1 MSLYQYAREG
11 DVERIRDALSS
22 ERAVVRRRAA
32 EHLGELVA
40 TDDQASLDALLRVA
54 SDDADEQTRAAAVD
68 ALAAIGTPAVEQLL
82 AAFTGHDEAGAEW
95 VTVRRLA
102 AALDADRPEL
112 RIAAVHALA
121 DLDDA
126 SAVPVVVDA
135 LSDPDPRVRRRACRA
150 CGTIADP
157 RAVPALVDRLT
168 DVPPVRRAAANA
180 LGTIGTDAALE
191 PLVELLDDADESIR
205 RTAAGALG
213 SASTARPIEPLAS
226 ALGDPS
232 PVVREAAVYSLLGL
246 LSNAPTERSHA
257 IRDRVVETLR
267 DVDDSGVVDPLV
279 EILTAGQ
286 ETRQRR
292 NAAWILGRIADPNA
306 STAVEALAA
315 ALGDDDAQT
324 ARFATT
330 SLATL
335 GGPVVE
341 DRVLDRLDAEYP
353 ASVRANAVFV
363 LGRIG
368 GRETLERIEALT
380 DDESPAVR
388 KRAFS
393 AVTALRS
400 GGV

>member
-11 DVERIRDALSS
+11 DVERLRDALAS

-32 EHLGELVA
+32 EHLGELVEA
-40 TDDQASLDALLRVA
+40 TDQASIDALLRVA
-54 SDDADEQTRAAAVD
+54 TDDADEATRAVAVD
-68 ALAAIGTPAVEQLL
+68 ALAAVGEAAVEQLL
-82 AAFTGHDEAGAEW
+82 AAFTGHDDAGAEW
-95 VTVRRLA
+95 VTARRLA

-121 DLDDA
+121 GLDDPSVV
-126 SAVPVVVDA
+126 SAVTGA
-135 LSDPDPRVRRRACRA
+135 LSDPDARVRRRACRA

-168 DVPPVRRAAANA
+168 DVPPVRGAAANA
-180 LGTIGTDAALE
+180 LGSIGTDAALD
-191 PLVELLDDADESIR
+191 PLVDLLDDADESIR

-213 SASTARPIEPLAS
+213 GASTARPVEPLAA

-257 IRDRVVETLR
+257 IRDQVVETLR
-267 DVDDSGVVDPLV
+267 DVDDDGVVDPLV
-279 EILTAGQ
+279 EILDAGQ

-292 NAAWILGRIADPNA
+292 NAAWILGRIADPRA
-306 STAVEALAA
+306 SAAVEALVA

-330 SLATL
+330 SLAAL

-341 DRVLDRLDAEYP
+341 DRLLDRLDPEYS

>member
-22 ERAVVRRRAA
+22 ERAVVRRRAV
-32 EHLGELVA
+32 ELLGDLA
-40 TDDQASLDALLRVA
+40 APDDQASIDALLRVA
-54 SDDADEQTRAAAVD
+54 SDDADDRARAAAVD
-68 ALAAIGTPAVEQLL
+68 ALAALGEAAVEQLL
-82 AAFTGHDEAGAEW
+82 AAFTGHEAAGAEW
-95 VTVRRLA
+95 VTAHRLA

-121 DLDDA
+121 GLDDP
-126 SAVPVVVDA
+126 STVPVVVDA

-168 DVPPVRRAAANA
+168 DVPQVRRAAANA
-180 LGTIGTDAALE
+180 LGSIGTDPALD
-191 PLVELLDDADESIR
+191 PLIELLGDADESIR

-213 SASTARPIEPLAS
+213 GASTARPVEPLAE

-257 IRDRVVETLR
+257 IRDQVVETLR

-279 EILTAGQ
+279 EILSAGQ

-292 NAAWILGRIADPNA
+292 NAAWILGRIADPHA
-306 STAVEALAA
+306 SAAVEALAA

-330 SLATL
+330 SLAAL

-341 DRVLDRLDAEYP
+341 DRLLDRLDADFP
-353 ASVRANAVFV
+353 VSVRANAVFV

-368 GRETLERIEALT
+368 GRETLERIETLT